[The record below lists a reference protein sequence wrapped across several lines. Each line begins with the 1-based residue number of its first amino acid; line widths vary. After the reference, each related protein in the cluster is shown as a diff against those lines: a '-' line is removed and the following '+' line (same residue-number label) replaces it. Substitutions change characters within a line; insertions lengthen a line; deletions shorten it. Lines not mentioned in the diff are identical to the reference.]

1 VANSQKKRLK
11 KLSPGDFAWH
21 KNRQSLGQK
30 CIGGGLGG
38 LWGTCSKFNGA
49 TGPSRRQKIWL
60 RSLNNKAKKTR
71 VKVQR
76 RNVKRLGQGKRD
88 NDGAGGFVGIGG
100 RGHM

>member
-1 VANSQKKRLK
+1 MFVLVANSQKKSLK

-49 TGPSRRQKIWL
+49 TGPSGRQEIWL
-60 RSLNNKAKKTR
+60 RSLNNKAKNK
-71 VKVQR
+71 
-76 RNVKRLGQGKRD
+76 GQGAEEECEEVRTREK
-88 NDGAGGFVGIGG
+88 GQ
-100 RGHM
+100 

>member
-1 VANSQKKRLK
+1 MANSQKKSLK

-49 TGPSRRQKIWL
+49 TGPSGRQEIWL
-60 RSLNNKAKKTR
+60 RSLNNKAKKNKDQGAEEECEEVSTR
-71 VKVQR
+71 EK
-76 RNVKRLGQGKRD
+76 GQ
-88 NDGAGGFVGIGG
+88 
-100 RGHM
+100 